1 MNYLE
6 ITKDDLLNGEGV
18 RVTLWVSG
26 CNHHCKNCHNPETW
40 NAKEGKLFDHK
51 AIQEISDELLKPYIA
66 GLTLTGGDPLY
77 PNNRETIGD
86 LIKEVKRKSPN
97 KNIWLWTGYKWNEI
111 KNLPFIKYIDVLVDG
126 EFIQN
131 LHSPNLMWRGSSNQN
146 VIDVKKS
153 LEQDK
158 VVLYCK

>member
-1 MNYLE
+1 MNYLK

-26 CNHHCKNCHNPETW
+26 CSHHCQNCHNPETW
-40 NAKEGKLFDHK
+40 NDKEGQLFDSK
-51 AIQEISDELLKPYIA
+51 AIEEISNELLNPYVA

-77 PNNRETIGD
+77 PKNRETIGD
-86 LIKEVKRKSPN
+86 LIKEVKRKFPN

-111 KNLPFIKYIDVLVDG
+111 KDLSFIKYIDVLVDG
-126 EFIQN
+126 EFVQN
-131 LHSPNLMWRGSSNQN
+131 LYSPNLMWRGSSNQN

-153 LEQDK
+153 LEQNK
-158 VVLYCK
+158 MVLYCK

>member
-1 MNYLE
+1 MNYLK

-40 NAKEGKLFDHK
+40 NDREGQLFDSK
-51 AIQEISDELLKPYIA
+51 AIEEISNELLKPYVA

-77 PNNRETIGD
+77 PKNRETIGD
-86 LIKEVKRKSPN
+86 LIKEVKRKFPN

-111 KNLPFIKYIDVLVDG
+111 KDLSFIKYIDVLVDG
-126 EFIQN
+126 EFVQN
-131 LHSPNLMWRGSSNQN
+131 LYSPNLMWRGSSNQN

-153 LEQDK
+153 LEQNK
-158 VVLYCK
+158 MVLYCK

>member
-1 MNYLE
+1 MNYLR

-26 CNHHCKNCHNPETW
+26 CSHHCKNCHNPETW
-40 NAKEGKLFDHK
+40 NDREGQLFDSK
-51 AIQEISDELLKPYIA
+51 AIEEISNELLKPYVA

-77 PNNRETIGD
+77 PKNRETIGD
-86 LIKEVKRKSPN
+86 LIKEVKRKFPN

-111 KNLPFIKYIDVLVDG
+111 KDLSFIKYIDVLVDG
-126 EFIQN
+126 EFVQN
-131 LHSPNLMWRGSSNQN
+131 LYSPNLMWRGSSNQN

-153 LEQDK
+153 LEQNK
-158 VVLYCK
+158 MVLYCK

>member
-1 MNYLE
+1 MNYLK

-40 NAKEGKLFDHK
+40 DDKEGQLFAHK
-51 AIQEISDELLKPYIA
+51 AIQEISNELLNPYVA

-77 PNNRETIGD
+77 PKNRETIGD
-86 LIKEVKRKSPN
+86 LIKEVKRRFPN

-111 KNLPFIKYIDVLVDG
+111 KDLSFIKYIDVLIDG
-126 EFIQN
+126 EFIQD
-131 LHSPNLMWRGSSNQN
+131 LYSPNLMWRGSSNQN
-146 VIDVKKS
+146 VINVKKS
-153 LEQDK
+153 LEQNK
-158 VVLYCK
+158 IVLYCK

>member
-40 NAKEGKLFDHK
+40 NDKEGKLFDHK

-86 LIKEVKRKSPN
+86 LIKEVKRKFPN

-111 KNLPFIKYIDVLVDG
+111 KDLPFIKYIDVLVDG
-126 EFIQN
+126 EFIQD

-158 VVLYCK
+158 IVLYCK

>member
-1 MNYLE
+1 MNYLK

-26 CNHHCKNCHNPETW
+26 CHHHCKNCHNPETW
-40 NAKEGKLFDHK
+40 NENVGQIFDSK
-51 AIQEISDELLKPYIA
+51 AVQEIYNELSKPYIS

-77 PNNRETIGD
+77 SNNREDIGD
-86 LIKEVKRKSPN
+86 LIKEVKRRFPN
-97 KNIWLWTGYKWNEI
+97 KNIWLWTGYKWNVI
-111 KNLPFIKYIDVLVDG
+111 KDLTFIKYIDVLIDG

-131 LHSPNLMWRGSSNQN
+131 LYDPNLIWRGSSNQN

-153 LEQDK
+153 LGQNK
-158 VVLYCK
+158 IVLYCK

>member
-1 MNYLE
+1 MNYLK

-40 NAKEGKLFDHK
+40 NEKVGQLFGSK
-51 AIQEISDELLKPYIA
+51 VIQEIYNELSKPYVS

-77 PNNRETIGD
+77 SNNRETIDD
-86 LIKEVKRKSPN
+86 LVKEVKRRFPN

-111 KNLPFIKYIDVLVDG
+111 KDLSFIKYIDVLVDG
-126 EFIQN
+126 EFVQN
-131 LHSPNLMWRGSSNQN
+131 LYSPNLKWRGSSNQN

-153 LEQDK
+153 LEQNK
-158 VVLYCK
+158 MVLYCK

>member
-1 MNYLE
+1 MNYLK

-40 NAKEGKLFDHK
+40 NDREGQLFDSK
-51 AIQEISDELLKPYIA
+51 AIEEISNELLKPYVA

-77 PNNRETIGD
+77 PKNRETIGD
-86 LIKEVKRKSPN
+86 LIKEVKRKFPN

-111 KNLPFIKYIDVLVDG
+111 KDLSFIKYIDVLIDG
-126 EFIQN
+126 EFVQD
-131 LHSPNLMWRGSSNQN
+131 LYSPNLMWRGSSNQN

-153 LEQDK
+153 LEQNK
-158 VVLYCK
+158 IVLYCK

>member
-1 MNYLE
+1 MNYLK

-26 CNHHCKNCHNPETW
+26 CSHHCQNCHNPETW
-40 NAKEGKLFDHK
+40 NEKAGQLFDSK
-51 AIQEISDELLKPYIA
+51 AIQEIYNELSKPYIS

-77 PNNRETIGD
+77 PKNRETIGD
-86 LIKEVKRKSPN
+86 LVKEVKRRFPN

-111 KNLPFIKYIDVLVDG
+111 KGLSFIKYIDILVDG
-126 EFIQN
+126 EFFQT
-131 LHSPNLMWRGSSNQN
+131 LYSPNLMWKGSKNQN

-153 LEQDK
+153 LEQNK
-158 VVLYCK
+158 MILYCK

>member
-1 MNYLE
+1 MNYLK

-40 NAKEGKLFDHK
+40 NDKEGQLFDSK
-51 AIQEISDELLKPYIA
+51 AIEEISNELLKPYIA

-86 LIKEVKRKSPN
+86 LIKEVKRKFPN

-111 KNLPFIKYIDVLVDG
+111 KGLPFIKYIDVLIDG
-126 EFIQN
+126 EFVQN
-131 LHSPNLMWRGSSNQN
+131 LYSPNLMWRGSSNQN

-153 LEQDK
+153 LEQNK
-158 VVLYCK
+158 MVLYSK

>member
-1 MNYLE
+1 MNYLK

-40 NAKEGKLFDHK
+40 NDKEGKLFDHK
-51 AIQEISDELLKPYIA
+51 AIQEISNELLKPYIA

-86 LIKEVKRKSPN
+86 LIKEVKRKFPN

-126 EFIQN
+126 EFIQD
-131 LHSPNLMWRGSSNQN
+131 LYSPNLMWRGSSNQN

-158 VVLYCK
+158 IVLYCK

>member
-1 MNYLE
+1 MNYLK

-40 NAKEGKLFDHK
+40 NEKVGQLFGSK
-51 AIQEISDELLKPYIA
+51 AIQEIYNELSKPYVS

-77 PNNRETIGD
+77 SNNRETIDD
-86 LIKEVKRKSPN
+86 LVKEVKRRFPN

-111 KNLPFIKYIDVLVDG
+111 KDLSFIKYIDVLVDG
-126 EFIQN
+126 EFVQN
-131 LHSPNLMWRGSSNQN
+131 LYSPNLKWRGSSNQN

-153 LEQDK
+153 LEQNK
-158 VVLYCK
+158 MVLYCK

>member
-1 MNYLE
+1 MNYLK

-40 NAKEGKLFDHK
+40 NDREGQLFDSK
-51 AIQEISDELLKPYIA
+51 AIEEISNELLKPYVA

-77 PNNRETIGD
+77 PKNRETIGD
-86 LIKEVKRKSPN
+86 LIKEVKRKFPN

-111 KNLPFIKYIDVLVDG
+111 KDLPFIKYIDVLIDG

-131 LHSPNLMWRGSSNQN
+131 LYSPNLMWRGSSNQN

-153 LEQDK
+153 LEQNK
-158 VVLYCK
+158 MVLYCK